1 MKRFWLVLLSLG
13 LIVAFSTSAMAVDL
27 KFSGEFYAAGMYL
40 DKTGSYGQ
48 FAGPTAMTAFGA
60 YRQVWVPTGGGL
72 SRDLGNSTAFYYQR
86 LRLNT
91 VFVVAPG
98 LTLTTRLDAMER
110 AWGAARTSP
119 DALLQG
125 YAANVASAGTVA
137 ENENIAFDLAYVT
150 YVSPIGIFMAGYQID
165 NAWGTVFGDNSI
177 PTGKVSFIHQRGP
190 WTFIAQTGKNSAF
203 NASGIY
209 GVGGEQSTP
218 YGQVLALSTAPVPAY
233 FDPVVN
239 NDNASDRDNTFYT
252 LATRYAWNTGQ
263 AGFLYKYVRIATLR
277 GVYFNSGAG
286 IPAADAINRA
296 LAIAAGV
303 DGAKI
308 DIHVLAPYFKAQFG
322 PVALQGEIM
331 YAFGKW
337 SQEGYWGVDNRAIS
351 VLNGWIDATAD
362 FDRFYVGGTFAY
374 LSGQDPRD
382 PTTGQYNRQT
392 QGVIDGGFDWNPTLI
407 LFNAERT
414 QWAGSLAGWNGQNA
428 DVAWRNAYFFQARGG
443 IRPIDKIDIMAS
455 VSYANAVVKPTANW
469 ANNSY
474 GWELDLTGTYK
485 ITNNLSYML
494 GAGYL
499 FTGDY
504 FKGETNAYGFTGDV
518 QNNFLVINKLTLT
531 F

>member
-1 MKRFWLVLLSLG
+1 M
-13 LIVAFSTSAMAVDL
+13 
-27 KFSGEFYAAGMYL
+27 
-40 DKTGSYGQ
+40 
-48 FAGPTAMTAFGA
+48 
-60 YRQVWVPTGGGL
+60 
-72 SRDLGNSTAFYYQR
+72 
-86 LRLNT
+86 
-91 VFVVAPG
+91 
-98 LTLTTRLDAMER
+98 
-110 AWGAARTSP
+110 
-119 DALLQG
+119 
-125 YAANVASAGTVA
+125 
-137 ENENIAFDLAYVT
+137 
-150 YVSPIGIFMAGYQID
+150 
-165 NAWGTVFGDNSI
+165 
-177 PTGKVSFIHQRGP
+177 
-190 WTFIAQTGKNSAF
+190 
-203 NASGIY
+203 
-209 GVGGEQSTP
+209 
-218 YGQVLALSTAPVPAY
+218 
-233 FDPVVN
+233 
-239 NDNASDRDNTFYT
+239 
-252 LATRYAWNTGQ
+252 
-263 AGFLYKYVRIATLR
+263 
-277 GVYFNSGAG
+277 
-286 IPAADAINRA
+286 
-296 LAIAAGV
+296 AIAAGV